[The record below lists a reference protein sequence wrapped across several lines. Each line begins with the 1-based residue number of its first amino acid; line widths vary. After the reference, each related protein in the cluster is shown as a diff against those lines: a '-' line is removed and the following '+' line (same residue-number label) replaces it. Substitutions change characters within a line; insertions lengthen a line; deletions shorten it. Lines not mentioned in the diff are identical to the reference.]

1 MSTTP
6 SSVIVPGPAVP
17 AKALKD
23 QSRLRLAATWALIM
37 PYWKSEDRKA
47 GLGLLTLVV
56 ALNLGIVYINV
67 LLNEW
72 NRVFYNACL
81 LYTSDAAD
89 E

>member
-47 GLGLLTLVV
+47 GL
-56 ALNLGIVYINV
+56 
-67 LLNEW
+67 
-72 NRVFYNACL
+72 AC
-81 LYTSDAAD
+81 
-89 E
+89 